1 MHVHRFSD
9 EFGFEVQVEELEMVV
24 GDVGVVIGTVDDS
37 PSLFSA
43 KMVNGTNIPDATRTI
58 VTSSAASK
66 YFFLVCE

>member
-1 MHVHRFSD
+1 
-9 EFGFEVQVEELEMVV
+9 MVV